1 VRAPSFRRGAIRY
14 TVRCLTGTC
23 RLTTTVA
30 AGRRPVARRATVSL
44 AGGRQRTVTVR
55 LSAAGR
61 RLHAR
66 RKRLA
71 VTVTIALRGTA
82 GPLART
88 RLTLRRGV

>member
-1 VRAPSFRRGAIRY
+1 
-14 TVRCLTGTC
+14 
-23 RLTTTVA
+23 
-30 AGRRPVARRATVSL
+30 VSL

-71 VTVTIALRGTA
+71 VTVTITVRGTA
-82 GPLART
+82 RPLART
-88 RLTLRRGV
+88 RLTLH